1 MNKELTNEVK
11 DSLINTLNLY
21 VTIPYIEL
29 SVNKSDDLNC
39 KKSDAIIVDNDFEKS
54 IVKIYVN
61 KFCNSVIK
69 SFEEF
74 KSVFKSI
81 LFDLKITEYSIL
93 KVTVAIDTN
102 CPVSY
107 DKLNKINRFII
118 NTDYTRISES
128 GTPVEI
134 SDTYNRYEDLLCY
147 SLSSETYR
155 HTFYNKA
162 NTENYMIEF
171 SYIGMIGN
179 NPITFEQAINQTID
193 NYKKMIDY
201 TDITVDRISDNLFK
215 QYISERSG
223 EFGEYPGGDRVIS
236 NFTDFV
242 VKYSHVITTSQLM
255 TALYKKCMNGN
266 ASSWLIK
273 YRKHRAIY
281 LPKKHII
288 YNYINMNKKALKNY
302 KNS

>member
-1 MNKELTNEVK
+1 MSKELTNEVK
-11 DSLINTLNLY
+11 DTLSNTLNLY

-29 SVNKSDDLNC
+29 SVNKTDDLKC
-39 KKSDAIIVDNDFEKS
+39 RKSDAIIVDNDFEKS

-74 KSVFKSI
+74 KSVFKEI
-81 LFDLKITEYSIL
+81 LYDLKITEYSIL
-93 KVTVAIDTN
+93 KITVAIDTD
-102 CPVSY
+102 CIVDY
-107 DKLNKINRFII
+107 EKLNKINRFIV

-128 GTPVEI
+128 GTPVVI
-134 SDTYNRYEDLLCY
+134 FDTDNRYGDLLYCD
-147 SLSSETYR
+147 LVSETYK

-193 NYKKMIDY
+193 NYKKMTDY

-288 YNYINMNKKALKNY
+288 YNYINMSKKALKNY

>member
-1 MNKELTNEVK
+1 MNKESTNEVK
-11 DSLINTLNLY
+11 DTLSNTLNLY

-29 SVNKSDDLNC
+29 SVNKTDDLKC
-39 KKSDAIIVDNDFEKS
+39 RKSDAIIVDNDFEKS

-74 KSVFKSI
+74 KSVFKEI
-81 LFDLKITEYSIL
+81 LYDLKITEYSIL
-93 KVTVAIDTN
+93 KITVAIDTD
-102 CPVSY
+102 CIVDY
-107 DKLNKINRFII
+107 EKLNKINRFIV

-128 GTPVEI
+128 GTPVVI
-134 SDTYNRYEDLLCY
+134 FDTDNRYGDLLYCD
-147 SLSSETYR
+147 LVSETYK
-155 HTFYNKA
+155 HTFHNKA

-193 NYKKMIDY
+193 NYKKMTDY

-288 YNYINMNKKALKNY
+288 YNYINMSKKALKNY

>member
-1 MNKELTNEVK
+1 MDKELTNEVK
-11 DSLINTLNLY
+11 DTLSNTLNLY

-29 SVNKSDDLNC
+29 SVNKTDDLKC
-39 KKSDAIIVDNDFEKS
+39 GKSDAIIVDNDFEKS

-61 KFCNSVIK
+61 KFCNNVIK

-74 KSVFKSI
+74 KSVFKEI

-93 KVTVAIDTN
+93 KVTVAIDTDCTVN
-102 CPVSY
+102 Y
-107 DKLNKINRFII
+107 EKLNKINRFII

-128 GTPVEI
+128 GTPVVI
-134 SDTYNRYEDLLCY
+134 FDTDNRYGDLLYCD
-147 SLSSETYR
+147 LVSETYK

-193 NYKKMIDY
+193 NYKKMTDY

-223 EFGEYPGGDRVIS
+223 EFGEYPSGDRVIS

-242 VKYSHVITTSQLM
+242 IKYSHVITTSQLM